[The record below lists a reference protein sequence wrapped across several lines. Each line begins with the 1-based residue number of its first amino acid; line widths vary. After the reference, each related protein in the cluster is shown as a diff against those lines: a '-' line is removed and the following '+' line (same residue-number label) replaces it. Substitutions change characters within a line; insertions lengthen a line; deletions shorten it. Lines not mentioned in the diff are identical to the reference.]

1 MSRTVKLHLP
11 GLVGLI
17 EGALDLPEG
26 LRDAPG
32 SYRPRGIALVAHPH
46 PLLGGTMDNK
56 VAQTLARTFAQLGY
70 VTLRTNFR
78 GVGTTEG
85 THDDGKGE
93 ADDLVAVVEWM
104 KDPFNWQGIPE
115 LDGHAWPLLVS
126 ELPLAMAGFS
136 FGSYVSSYVAA
147 RLQELDMAPE
157 RLIMVGSAT
166 SKWEVA
172 PVPKDTIVIH
182 GEVDDVIPLSSVL
195 DWARP
200 QELVVQV
207 IPGAD
212 HFFHRK
218 LHCIRDLILRAWH
231 GQVDPTLGKT
241 HG

>member
-1 MSRTVKLHLP
+1 MSRTIKLHFQGP
-11 GLVGLI
+11 AGLI
-17 EGALDLPEG
+17 EASLDLPEG
-26 LRDAPG
+26 IKYHPA
-32 SYRPRGIALVAHPH
+32 SFRPRGIALVAHPH

-70 VTLRTNFR
+70 ITLRPNFR
-78 GVGTTEG
+78 GVGASEG
-85 THDDGKGE
+85 VHDDGKGE
-93 ADDLVAVVEWM
+93 AQDLIAVIAWM
-104 KDPFNWQGIPE
+104 RDPFNWQGIPE
-115 LDGHAWPLLVS
+115 IEGQAWPSLVA

-136 FGSYVSSYVAA
+136 FGSYVSSYVVKHLEEQGAP
-147 RLQELDMAPE
+147 PE

-182 GEVDDVIPLSSVL
+182 GEVDDVIPLTSVL

-200 QELVVQV
+200 QELTVQV

-231 GQVDPTLGKT
+231 GQPDPSQGA
-241 HG
+241 

>member
-1 MSRTVKLHLP
+1 MSRTIKLHFQGP
-11 GLVGLI
+11 AGLI
-17 EGALDLPEG
+17 EASLDLPEG
-26 LRDAPG
+26 IKHHPA
-32 SYRPRGIALVAHPH
+32 SFRPRGIALVAHPH

-70 VTLRTNFR
+70 VTLRPNFR
-78 GVGTTEG
+78 GVGASEG
-85 THDDGKGE
+85 VHDDGKGE
-93 ADDLVAVVEWM
+93 AQDLIAVIAWM
-104 KDPFNWQGIPE
+104 RDPFNWQGIPE
-115 LDGHAWPLLVS
+115 LEGQAWPSLVA

-136 FGSYVSSYVAA
+136 FGSYVSSYVVKHLEEQGAP
-147 RLQELDMAPE
+147 PE

-200 QELVVQV
+200 QELTVQV

-231 GQVDPTLGKT
+231 GQPDPSQGA
-241 HG
+241 

>member
-1 MSRTVKLHLP
+1 MSRTIKIHFQGP
-11 GLVGLI
+11 AGLI
-17 EGALDLPEG
+17 EASLDLPDEI
-26 LRDAPG
+26 RHHPD
-32 SYRPRGIALVAHPH
+32 SFRPRGIALVAHPH

-56 VAQTLARTFAQLGY
+56 VAQTLARTFSQLGY
-70 VTLRTNFR
+70 VTLRPNFR
-78 GVGTTEG
+78 GVGSSEG
-85 THDDGKGE
+85 IHDDGKGE
-93 ADDLVAVVEWM
+93 AEDLIAVIAWM
-104 KDPFNWQGIPE
+104 RDSFSWQDIADLEGQ
-115 LDGHAWPLLVS
+115 AWPALVG

-136 FGSYVSSYVAA
+136 FGSYVSSYVVKHLEEIGAP
-147 RLQELDMAPE
+147 PE

-182 GEVDDVIPLSSVL
+182 GEVDDVIPLSSVI

-200 QELVVQV
+200 QELTVQV

-231 GQVDPTLGKT
+231 GQPNPTQGA
-241 HG
+241 

>member
-1 MSRTVKLHLP
+1 VSRTIKLHFQGP
-11 GLVGLI
+11 AGLI
-17 EGALDLPEG
+17 EASLDLPEG
-26 LRDAPG
+26 IKHHPA
-32 SYRPRGIALVAHPH
+32 SFRPRGIALVAHPH

-70 VTLRTNFR
+70 VTLRPNFR
-78 GVGTTEG
+78 GVGASEG
-85 THDDGKGE
+85 VHDDGKGE
-93 ADDLVAVVEWM
+93 AQDLIAVIAWM
-104 KDPFNWQGIPE
+104 RDPFNWQGIPE
-115 LDGHAWPLLVS
+115 LEGQAWPSLVA

-136 FGSYVSSYVAA
+136 FGSYVSSYVVKHLEEQGAP
-147 RLQELDMAPE
+147 PE

-200 QELVVQV
+200 QELTVQV

-231 GQVDPTLGKT
+231 GQPDPSQGA
-241 HG
+241 

>member
-1 MSRTVKLHLP
+1 VSRTIKLHFQGP
-11 GLVGLI
+11 AGLI
-17 EGALDLPEG
+17 EASLDLPEG
-26 LRDAPG
+26 IKHHPA
-32 SYRPRGIALVAHPH
+32 SFRPRGIALVAHPH

-70 VTLRTNFR
+70 ITLRPNFR
-78 GVGTTEG
+78 GVGASEG
-85 THDDGKGE
+85 VHDDGKGE
-93 ADDLVAVVEWM
+93 AQDLIAVIAWM
-104 KDPFNWQGIPE
+104 RDPFNWQGIPE
-115 LDGHAWPLLVS
+115 LEGQAWPSLVG

-136 FGSYVSSYVAA
+136 FGSYVSSYVVKHLEEQGAP
-147 RLQELDMAPE
+147 PE

-182 GEVDDVIPLSSVL
+182 GEVDDVIPLTSVL

-200 QELVVQV
+200 QELTVQV

-231 GQVDPTLGKT
+231 GQPDPSQGA
-241 HG
+241 

>member
-1 MSRTVKLHLP
+1 MSRTTKINFQGP
-11 GLVGLI
+11 VGLI
-17 EGALDLPEG
+17 EASLDLPDEV
-26 LRDAPG
+26 RHAPS

-70 VTLRTNFR
+70 VTLRPNFR
-78 GVGTTEG
+78 GVGATEG
-85 THDDGKGE
+85 VHDDGKGE
-93 ADDLVAVVEWM
+93 AQDLLAVIAWM
-104 KDPFNWQGIPE
+104 KDPFSWQGIKE
-115 LDGHAWPLLVS
+115 LEGHAWPQLVD

-136 FGSYVSSYVAA
+136 FGSYVSSYVVK
-147 RLQELDMAPE
+147 ELTEKNEAPE

-166 SKWEVA
+166 SKWDVA

-182 GEVDDVIPLSSVL
+182 GEVDDVIPLTSVL

-200 QELVVQV
+200 QELTVQV

-218 LHCIRDLILRAWH
+218 LHCIRDLIIRAWH
-231 GQVDPTLGKT
+231 GQPTPVNENK
-241 HG
+241 

>member
-1 MSRTVKLHLP
+1 MSRTIKINFQGP
-11 GLVGLI
+11 IGLI
-17 EGALDLPEG
+17 EASLDLPDEV
-26 LRDAPG
+26 RHAPG
-32 SYRPRGIALVAHPH
+32 SYKPRGIALVAHPH

-70 VTLRTNFR
+70 VTLRPNFR
-78 GVGTTEG
+78 GVGATEG
-85 THDDGKGE
+85 VHDDGKGE
-93 ADDLVAVVEWM
+93 AQDLLAVIAWM
-104 KDPFNWQGIPE
+104 KDPFSWQGIKE
-115 LDGHAWPLLVS
+115 LDGHAWPQLVE

-136 FGSYVSSYVAA
+136 FGSYVSSYVVK
-147 RLQELDMAPE
+147 ELTEKNEAPE

-166 SKWEVA
+166 SKWDVA

-200 QELVVQV
+200 QELTVQV

-218 LHCIRDLILRAWH
+218 LHCIRDLIVRAWH
-231 GQVDPTLGKT
+231 GQPNPVNENK
-241 HG
+241 

>member
-1 MSRTVKLHLP
+1 MKINFQGP
-11 GLVGLI
+11 VGLI
-17 EGALDLPEG
+17 EASLDLPDEV
-26 LRDAPG
+26 RHAPG

-70 VTLRTNFR
+70 VTLRPNFR
-78 GVGTTEG
+78 GVGATEG
-85 THDDGKGE
+85 VHDDGKGE
-93 ADDLVAVVEWM
+93 AQDLLAVIAWM
-104 KDPFNWQGIPE
+104 KDPFSWQGIKE
-115 LDGHAWPLLVS
+115 LEGHAWPQLVD

-136 FGSYVSSYVAA
+136 FGSYVSSYVVK
-147 RLQELDMAPE
+147 ELTEKNEAPE

-166 SKWEVA
+166 SKWDVA

-182 GEVDDVIPLSSVL
+182 GEVDDVIPLTSVL

-200 QELVVQV
+200 QELTVQV

-218 LHCIRDLILRAWH
+218 LHCIRDLIVRAWH
-231 GQVDPTLGKT
+231 GQPTPVNESK
-241 HG
+241 

>member
-1 MSRTVKLHLP
+1 VSRTIKIHFQGP
-11 GLVGLI
+11 AGLI
-17 EGALDLPEG
+17 EASLDLPDEI
-26 LRDAPG
+26 RYHPD
-32 SYRPRGIALVAHPH
+32 SFRPRGIALVAHPH

-56 VAQTLARTFAQLGY
+56 VAQTLARTFSQLGY
-70 VTLRTNFR
+70 VTLRPNFR
-78 GVGTTEG
+78 GVGSSEG
-85 THDDGKGE
+85 IHDDGKGE
-93 ADDLVAVVEWM
+93 AEDLIAVIAWM
-104 KDPFNWQGIPE
+104 RDSFSWQDIADLEGQ
-115 LDGHAWPLLVS
+115 AWPALVG

-136 FGSYVSSYVAA
+136 FGSYVSSYVVKHLEEIGAP
-147 RLQELDMAPE
+147 PE

-182 GEVDDVIPLSSVL
+182 GEVDDVIPLSSVI

-200 QELVVQV
+200 QELTVQV

-231 GQVDPTLGKT
+231 GQPNPTQGA
-241 HG
+241 

>member
-1 MSRTVKLHLP
+1 MSRTIKIHFQGP
-11 GLVGLI
+11 AGLI
-17 EGALDLPEG
+17 EASLDLPDEI
-26 LRDAPG
+26 RHHPD
-32 SYRPRGIALVAHPH
+32 SFRPRGIALVAHPH

-56 VAQTLARTFAQLGY
+56 VAQTLARTFSQLGY
-70 VTLRTNFR
+70 VTLRPNFR
-78 GVGTTEG
+78 GVGSSEG
-85 THDDGKGE
+85 IHDDGKGE
-93 ADDLVAVVEWM
+93 AEDLIAVIAWM
-104 KDPFNWQGIPE
+104 RDSFSWQGIADLE
-115 LDGHAWPLLVS
+115 GQVWPALVG

-136 FGSYVSSYVAA
+136 FGSYVSSYVVKHLEEIGAP
-147 RLQELDMAPE
+147 PE

-182 GEVDDVIPLSSVL
+182 GEVDDVIPLSSVI

-200 QELVVQV
+200 QELTVQV

-231 GQVDPTLGKT
+231 GQPNPTQGA
-241 HG
+241 

>member
-1 MSRTVKLHLP
+1 VSRTIKIHFQGP
-11 GLVGLI
+11 VGLI
-17 EGALDLPEG
+17 EASLDLPDEV
-26 LRDAPG
+26 RHTPS

-70 VTLRTNFR
+70 VTLRPNFR
-78 GVGTTEG
+78 GVGATEG
-85 THDDGKGE
+85 VHDDGKGE
-93 ADDLVAVVEWM
+93 AQDLLAVIAWM
-104 KDPFNWQGIPE
+104 KDPFSWQGIKE
-115 LDGHAWPLLVS
+115 LEGHAWPQLVE

-136 FGSYVSSYVAA
+136 FGSYVSSYVVK
-147 RLQELDMAPE
+147 ELTEKNEAPE

-166 SKWEVA
+166 SKWDVA

-182 GEVDDVIPLSSVL
+182 GEVDDVIPLTSVL

-200 QELVVQV
+200 QELTVQV

-218 LHCIRDLILRAWH
+218 LHCIRDLIVRAWH
-231 GQVDPTLGKT
+231 GQPIPMAENK
-241 HG
+241 

>member
-1 MSRTVKLHLP
+1 VSRTIKIHFQGP
-11 GLVGLI
+11 AGLI
-17 EGALDLPEG
+17 EASLDLPDEI
-26 LRDAPG
+26 RHHPD
-32 SYRPRGIALVAHPH
+32 SFRPRGIALVAHPH

-56 VAQTLARTFAQLGY
+56 VAQTLARTFSQLGY
-70 VTLRTNFR
+70 VTLRPNFR
-78 GVGTTEG
+78 GVGSSEG
-85 THDDGKGE
+85 IHDDGKGE
-93 ADDLVAVVEWM
+93 AEDLIAVIAWM
-104 KDPFNWQGIPE
+104 RDSFSWQGIADLE
-115 LDGHAWPLLVS
+115 GQAWPALVG

-136 FGSYVSSYVAA
+136 FGSYVSSYVVKHLEEIGAP
-147 RLQELDMAPE
+147 PE

-182 GEVDDVIPLSSVL
+182 GEVDDVIPLSSVI

-200 QELVVQV
+200 QELTVQV

-231 GQVDPTLGKT
+231 GQPNPTQGA
-241 HG
+241 

>member
-1 MSRTVKLHLP
+1 MTRTIKIHFQGP
-11 GLVGLI
+11 AGLI
-17 EGALDLPEG
+17 EASLDLPDEI
-26 LRDAPG
+26 RHHPD
-32 SYRPRGIALVAHPH
+32 SFRPRGIALVAHPH

-56 VAQTLARTFAQLGY
+56 VAQTLARTFSQLGY
-70 VTLRTNFR
+70 VTLRPNFR
-78 GVGTTEG
+78 GVGSSEG
-85 THDDGKGE
+85 IHDDGKGE
-93 ADDLVAVVEWM
+93 AEDLIAVIAWM
-104 KDPFNWQGIPE
+104 RDSFSWQGIADLE
-115 LDGHAWPLLVS
+115 GQAWPALVG

-136 FGSYVSSYVAA
+136 FGSYVSSYVVKHLEEIGAP
-147 RLQELDMAPE
+147 PE

-182 GEVDDVIPLSSVL
+182 GEVDDVIPLSSVI

-200 QELVVQV
+200 QELTVQV

-231 GQVDPTLGKT
+231 GQPNPTQGA
-241 HG
+241 

>member
-1 MSRTVKLHLP
+1 MSRTIKINFQGP
-11 GLVGLI
+11 VGLI
-17 EGALDLPEG
+17 EASLDLPDEV
-26 LRDAPG
+26 RHAPS

-70 VTLRTNFR
+70 VTLRPNFR
-78 GVGTTEG
+78 GVGATEG
-85 THDDGKGE
+85 VHDDGKGE
-93 ADDLVAVVEWM
+93 AQDLLAVIAWM
-104 KDPFNWQGIPE
+104 NDPFSWQGIKE
-115 LDGHAWPLLVS
+115 LEGHAWPQLVD

-136 FGSYVSSYVAA
+136 FGSYVSSYVVK
-147 RLQELDMAPE
+147 ELTEKNEAPE

-166 SKWEVA
+166 SKWDVA

-182 GEVDDVIPLSSVL
+182 GEVDDVIPLTSVL

-200 QELVVQV
+200 QELTVQV

-218 LHCIRDLILRAWH
+218 LHCIRDLIIRAWH
-231 GQVDPTLGKT
+231 GQPTPVNENK
-241 HG
+241 

>member
-1 MSRTVKLHLP
+1 VSRTIKIHFQGP
-11 GLVGLI
+11 AGLI
-17 EGALDLPEG
+17 EASLDLPDEIKHHP
-26 LRDAPG
+26 D
-32 SYRPRGIALVAHPH
+32 SFRPRGIALVAHPH

-56 VAQTLARTFAQLGY
+56 VAQTLARTFSQLGY
-70 VTLRTNFR
+70 VTLRPNFR
-78 GVGTTEG
+78 GVGSSEG
-85 THDDGKGE
+85 IHDDGKGE
-93 ADDLVAVVEWM
+93 AEDLIAVIAWM
-104 KDPFNWQGIPE
+104 RDSFSWQGIADLE
-115 LDGHAWPLLVS
+115 GQAWPALVG

-136 FGSYVSSYVAA
+136 FGSYVSSYVVKHLEEIGAP
-147 RLQELDMAPE
+147 PE

-182 GEVDDVIPLSSVL
+182 GEVDDVIPLSSVI

-200 QELVVQV
+200 QELTVQV

-231 GQVDPTLGKT
+231 GQPNPTQGA
-241 HG
+241 

>member
-1 MSRTVKLHLP
+1 MSRTIKIHFQGP
-11 GLVGLI
+11 AGLI
-17 EGALDLPEG
+17 EASLDLPDEI
-26 LRDAPG
+26 RHHPD
-32 SYRPRGIALVAHPH
+32 SFRPRGIALVAHPH

-56 VAQTLARTFAQLGY
+56 VAQTLARTFSQLGY
-70 VTLRTNFR
+70 VTLRPNFR
-78 GVGTTEG
+78 GVGSSEG
-85 THDDGKGE
+85 IHDDGKGE
-93 ADDLVAVVEWM
+93 AEDLIAVIAWM
-104 KDPFNWQGIPE
+104 RDSFSWQGIADLE
-115 LDGHAWPLLVS
+115 GQAWPALVG

-136 FGSYVSSYVAA
+136 FGSYVSSYVVKHLEEIGAP
-147 RLQELDMAPE
+147 PE

-182 GEVDDVIPLSSVL
+182 GEVDDVIPLSSVI

-200 QELVVQV
+200 QELTVQV

-231 GQVDPTLGKT
+231 GQPNPTQGA
-241 HG
+241 

>member
-1 MSRTVKLHLP
+1 MSRTIKLHFQGP
-11 GLVGLI
+11 AGLI
-17 EGALDLPEG
+17 EASLDLPEG
-26 LRDAPG
+26 IKHHPA
-32 SYRPRGIALVAHPH
+32 SFRPRGIALVAHPH

-70 VTLRTNFR
+70 ITLRPNFR
-78 GVGTTEG
+78 GVGASEG
-85 THDDGKGE
+85 VHDDGKGE
-93 ADDLVAVVEWM
+93 AQDLIAVIAWM
-104 KDPFNWQGIPE
+104 RDPFNWQGIPE
-115 LDGHAWPLLVS
+115 LEGQAWPSLVA

-136 FGSYVSSYVAA
+136 FGSYVSSYVVKHLEEQGAP
-147 RLQELDMAPE
+147 PE

-182 GEVDDVIPLSSVL
+182 GEVDDVIPLTSVL

-200 QELVVQV
+200 QELTVQV

-218 LHCIRDLILRAWH
+218 LHCIRDLILSAWH
-231 GQVDPTLGKT
+231 GQPDPSQGA
-241 HG
+241 

>member
-1 MSRTVKLHLP
+1 MSRTIKLHFQGP
-11 GLVGLI
+11 AGLI
-17 EGALDLPEG
+17 EASLDLPEG
-26 LRDAPG
+26 IKHHPA
-32 SYRPRGIALVAHPH
+32 SFRPRGIALVAHPH

-70 VTLRTNFR
+70 VTLRPNFR
-78 GVGTTEG
+78 GVGASEG
-85 THDDGKGE
+85 VHDDGKGE
-93 ADDLVAVVEWM
+93 AQDLIAVIAWM
-104 KDPFNWQGIPE
+104 RDPFNWQGIPE
-115 LDGHAWPLLVS
+115 LEGQAWPSLVG

-136 FGSYVSSYVAA
+136 FGSYVSSYVVKHLEEQGAP
-147 RLQELDMAPE
+147 PE

-200 QELVVQV
+200 QELTVQV

-231 GQVDPTLGKT
+231 GQPDPSQGA
-241 HG
+241 

>member
-1 MSRTVKLHLP
+1 MSRTIKLHFQGP
-11 GLVGLI
+11 AGLI
-17 EGALDLPEG
+17 EASLDLPEG
-26 LRDAPG
+26 IKHHPA
-32 SYRPRGIALVAHPH
+32 SFRPRGIALVAHPH

-70 VTLRTNFR
+70 VTLRPNFR
-78 GVGTTEG
+78 GVGASEG
-85 THDDGKGE
+85 VHDDGKGE
-93 ADDLVAVVEWM
+93 AQDLIAVIAWM
-104 KDPFNWQGIPE
+104 RDPFNWQGIPE
-115 LDGHAWPLLVS
+115 LEGQAWPSLVA

-136 FGSYVSSYVAA
+136 FGSYVSSYVVKHLEEQGAP
-147 RLQELDMAPE
+147 PE

-200 QELVVQV
+200 QELNVQV

-231 GQVDPTLGKT
+231 GQPDPSQGA
-241 HG
+241 

>member
-1 MSRTVKLHLP
+1 MSRTIKINFQGP
-11 GLVGLI
+11 VGLI
-17 EGALDLPEG
+17 EASLDLPDEV
-26 LRDAPG
+26 RHAPG

-70 VTLRTNFR
+70 VTLRPNFR
-78 GVGTTEG
+78 GVGATEG
-85 THDDGKGE
+85 VHDDGKGE
-93 ADDLVAVVEWM
+93 AQDLLAVIAWM
-104 KDPFNWQGIPE
+104 KDPFSWQGIKE
-115 LDGHAWPLLVS
+115 LEGHAWPQLVD

-136 FGSYVSSYVAA
+136 FGSYVSSYVVK
-147 RLQELDMAPE
+147 ELTEKNEAPE

-166 SKWEVA
+166 SKWDVA

-182 GEVDDVIPLSSVL
+182 GEVDDVIPLTSVL

-200 QELVVQV
+200 QELTVQV

-218 LHCIRDLILRAWH
+218 LHCIRDLIVRTWH
-231 GQVDPTLGKT
+231 GQQDPTLGAK
-241 HG
+241 